1 MNQINAS
8 GILPNSWTNEVTL
21 EDWRLIQ
28 DCVVDKISEVKHRQ
42 SWGYEDVVYQLEMV
56 LNKIRTKGL
65 SIYL

>member
-1 MNQINAS
+1 MNQKDLS
-8 GILPNSWTNEVTL
+8 LD
-21 EDWRLIQ
+21 DWRLIQ

>member
-8 GILPNSWTNEVTL
+8 GILPNSWTSEVTL

>member
-8 GILPNSWTNEVTL
+8 GILPNSWTNQVTL
-21 EDWRLIQ
+21 DDWRLIQ

-42 SWGYEDVVYQLEMV
+42 SYGYEDVVYQLEMV

-65 SIYL
+65 SVYL